1 MSQKLNTPKGTRDFS
16 SLELKKREYLL
27 NVLKD
32 CFKSFNF
39 QEIQTPSFENLTTLT
54 GKYGDDEDNLMFK
67 ILSSGDKIKKADIDA
82 FKNNKLSKFS
92 NSLSDKALRYDLT
105 VPLSRFISQNLNNIS
120 FPFKRFQTQLVWRA
134 ERPQRGRY
142 REFLQ
147 CDVDIIGE
155 SNILHE
161 LECIKVYDSVF
172 NRLGLPKVDL
182 RINNRQILEGVSKLM
197 KLETV
202 TEIASV
208 LDKTDK
214 IGIDGVLKE
223 LKDRNLSDDSINL
236 LKSLL
241 DIKGT
246 NQEKIENLRTIFD
259 SNNISLNGV
268 DLLDE
273 IIYTSQKF
281 NLNNINIKV
290 DLSLA
295 RGLSYY
301 TGTIIEVSSPKEYE
315 IGSIGGGGRYDDLV
329 QKNNPKLSGFG
340 ISFGFDRIFMIL
352 DELRLFPSEL
362 NSSKSFL
369 FLNFGL
375 ELDSILSYLDK
386 LREKNITCELYP
398 SNVKIKK
405 QLDYANQKGIDYVVI
420 IGDEE
425 VKSNIFKLKNMKS
438 GSQSSIDISNLLS
451 EIESIS
457 WSDYTIF

>member
-82 FKNNKLSKFS
+82 FKNNKLTKFS

-352 DELRLFPSEL
+352 DELRLFPNEL

-451 EIESIS
+451 EIESLN
-457 WSDYTIF
+457 